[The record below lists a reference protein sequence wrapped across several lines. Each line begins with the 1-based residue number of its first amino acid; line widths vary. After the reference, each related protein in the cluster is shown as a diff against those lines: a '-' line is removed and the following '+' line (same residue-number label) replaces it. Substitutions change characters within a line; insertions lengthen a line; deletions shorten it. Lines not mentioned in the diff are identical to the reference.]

1 MLLRHMHP
9 QLEIFWSVEMRCF
22 TAVDIPPQGVSH
34 MSQHDLQELI
44 RLVAAGRRDAAD
56 KLAELLHPLLSK
68 PEDQPKTTKRK
79 VVAE

>member
-1 MLLRHMHP
+1 
-9 QLEIFWSVEMRCF
+9 
-22 TAVDIPPQGVSH
+22 
-34 MSQHDLQELI
+34 MSQNDLQELI

-56 KLAELLHPLLSK
+56 RLADLLHPLLSK

>member
-1 MLLRHMHP
+1 
-9 QLEIFWSVEMRCF
+9 
-22 TAVDIPPQGVSH
+22 
-34 MSQHDLQELI
+34 MSQNDQQELN
-44 RLVAAGRRDAAD
+44 RLIAAGRRDAAD